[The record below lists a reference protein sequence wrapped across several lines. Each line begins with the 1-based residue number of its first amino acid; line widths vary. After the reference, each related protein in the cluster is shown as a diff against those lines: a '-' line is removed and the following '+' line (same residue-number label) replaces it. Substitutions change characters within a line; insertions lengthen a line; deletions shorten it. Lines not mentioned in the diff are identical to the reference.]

1 MGYLV
6 VGSKVSPALLWSRAG
21 VGLSTKIDPTLVRLP
36 ETPENRPQPKPCQE
50 GFQNTVSVIRNTV
63 SYRIVSRPD
72 REAIPILASSRGS
85 AMPGKPTYHVPV
97 DAKTIGKRLAFL
109 RKMRGATQ
117 VEIADQLGMTQA
129 LVSDYERGKLRLHGA
144 LVVAFAKALRV
155 SADEILGL
163 KNTNGFGP
171 FKDRRFLKRL
181 EKIDKLPRRDRQVL
195 LRTIDTFLKASG
207 SH

>member
-1 MGYLV
+1 V
-6 VGSKVSPALLWSRAG
+6 
-21 VGLSTKIDPTLVRLP
+21 
-36 ETPENRPQPKPCQE
+36 
-50 GFQNTVSVIRNTV
+50 
-63 SYRIVSRPD
+63 
-72 REAIPILASSRGS
+72 
-85 AMPGKPTYHVPV
+85 PGKPSYHVPV
-97 DAKTIGKRLAFL
+97 DARTIGKRLAFL

-129 LVSDYERGKLRLHGA
+129 LVSDYERGKLRLHGG

-163 KNTNGFGP
+163 KDTNGIGP

-195 LRTIDTFLKASG
+195 LATIDKFLAG
-207 SH
+207 LPDRA